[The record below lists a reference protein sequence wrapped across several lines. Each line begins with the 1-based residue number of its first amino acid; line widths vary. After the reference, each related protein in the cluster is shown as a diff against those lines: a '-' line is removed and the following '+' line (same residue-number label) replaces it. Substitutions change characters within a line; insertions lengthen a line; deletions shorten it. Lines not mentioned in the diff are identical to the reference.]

1 MSRLNKLFRFVLI
14 GLLLYL
20 FLANLGCTSIPAPPA
35 SPPAIRGSITQRSAG
50 SGGDLL
56 GSILVE
62 GQTEEGTS
70 FDKASIAITGNTRI
84 FEQIG
89 QNRQQTT
96 FAALQ
101 VGRQVEA
108 WFDGPVAESY
118 PVQATAS
125 DIVILK

>member
-1 MSRLNKLFRFVLI
+1 MLKFGLI
-14 GLLLYL
+14 GLLICLIGGV
-20 FLANLGCTSIPAPPA
+20 LGCTSAATTPA
-35 SPPAIRGSITQRSAG
+35 SPPAIRGSITQRNAG
-50 SGGDLL
+50 PGGDFL
-56 GSILVE
+56 GSIMVE
-62 GQTEEGTS
+62 GQIEEGTS
-70 FDKASIAITGNTRI
+70 FDKAAITITGNTRI
-84 FEQIG
+84 FEQVG

>member
-1 MSRLNKLFRFVLI
+1 VSRLNQPFQFILV

-20 FLANLGCTSIPAPPA
+20 FLALLGCAPSVTTPA

-50 SGGDLL
+50 PGGDLL

-62 GQTEEGTS
+62 GQIEEGTS
-70 FDKASIAITGNTRI
+70 FDKAAITVTGNTRI

-89 QNRQQTT
+89 RNRQQTT

>member
-1 MSRLNKLFRFVLI
+1 VSRIKKPFEFIIV

-20 FLANLGCTSIPAPPA
+20 FLALIGCAPDETTPA

-50 SGGDLL
+50 TGGELL

-62 GQTEEGTS
+62 GQIEEGTS
-70 FDKASIAITGNTRI
+70 FDKASVAVTSGTRI
-84 FEQIG
+84 FEQVG
-89 QNRQQTT
+89 QNRQPTT